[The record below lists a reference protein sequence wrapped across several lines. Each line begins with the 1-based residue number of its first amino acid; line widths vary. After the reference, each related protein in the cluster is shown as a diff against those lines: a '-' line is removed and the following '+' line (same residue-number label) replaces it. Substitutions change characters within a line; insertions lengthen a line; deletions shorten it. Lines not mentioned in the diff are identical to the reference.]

1 MTALARREEAPA
13 AAVARPAAVISAR
26 GVVRRYRNRRGVGP
40 VDLDVNA
47 GETMALMGRNGCG
60 KTTLLRVLATVSRPQ
75 RGEVVWFGGDAAT
88 ARHRLGLALDGA
100 LEDGGLS
107 GRQATHF
114 WCAQWVADAREVRA
128 RTDSVLVSLG
138 LAGAADDAVASY
150 SFGMRRRLAL
160 AAALVHAPAVALL
173 DEPTAGL
180 DPDGCAQL
188 AALIA
193 QRSRRGNTTVIA
205 SNDPGFVETVADRV
219 AFLDEGAVVRC
230 ASARDL
236 LAALPSGRVAELVI
250 EAGASRSVLRDV
262 PGVVAVTVDSTTA
275 TVRFDDDGAIAAL
288 VAAADAPGGRLKE
301 LRLRR
306 PDLADCFRELTGHA
320 LRDSP

>member
-1 MTALARREEAPA
+1 VTAIAQRVVPA
-13 AAVARPAAVISAR
+13 EAVAQPAAVISAR
-26 GVVRRYRNRRGVGP
+26 GVVRRYRNGRGVGP
-40 VDLDVNA
+40 VDLEVNA
-47 GETMALMGRNGCG
+47 GETTALMGRNGCG

-75 RGEVVWFGGDAAT
+75 RGEVRWFGGDAAA
-88 ARHRLGLALDGA
+88 ARRQLGLALDSA

-114 WCAQWVADAREVRA
+114 WCAQWVADAQEVRE
-128 RTDSVLVSLG
+128 RTDCVLISLG

-160 AAALVHAPAVALL
+160 AAALVHGPAIALL

-193 QRSRRGNTTVIA
+193 QRSRHGDATVVA
-205 SNDPGFVETVADRV
+205 SNDPGFVEDVADRV

-230 ASARDL
+230 APPREL
-236 LAALPSGRVAELVI
+236 LAGLPAGRVAELMI
-250 EAGASRSVLRDV
+250 EGGGSRSALRDV
-262 PGVVAVTVDSTTA
+262 PGVVDVTVDGVTA
-275 TVRFDDDGAIAAL
+275 TVRFESDGAIAAL
-288 VAAADAPGGRLKE
+288 VAAADAPGGKLME

-306 PDLADCFRELTGHA
+306 PDLGDCFRELTGHP
-320 LRDSP
+320 LRDPA

>member
-1 MTALARREEAPA
+1 MTAIAQRVEPSV
-13 AAVARPAAVISAR
+13 AAVAQPVAVISAR
-26 GVVRRYRNRRGVGP
+26 GVVRRYRNGRGVGP
-40 VDLDVNA
+40 VDLEVNA
-47 GETMALMGRNGCG
+47 GQTTALMGRNGCG

-75 RGEVVWFGGDAAT
+75 RGEVRWFGADGAA
-88 ARHRLGLALDGA
+88 ARRHLGLALDGA

-114 WCAQWVADAREVRA
+114 WCAQWVADAQEVRE
-128 RTDSVLVSLG
+128 RTDCVLVSLG

-160 AAALVHAPAVALL
+160 AAALVHTPAIALL

-193 QRSRRGNTTVIA
+193 QRSRHGHATVVA
-205 SNDPGFVETVADRV
+205 SNDPGFVEAVADRV

-230 ASARDL
+230 APPPEL
-236 LAALPSGRVAELVI
+236 LAGLPAGRVAELMI
-250 EAGASRSVLRDV
+250 EGGGSRSALRDV
-262 PGVVAVTVDSTTA
+262 PGVVAVTIDGVTA
-275 TVRFDDDGAIAAL
+275 TVRFESDGAIAAL
-288 VAAADAPGGRLKE
+288 VAAADAPGGKLME

-306 PDLADCFRELTGHA
+306 PDLGDCFRELTGHP
-320 LRDSP
+320 LRDPA

>member
-1 MTALARREEAPA
+1 MTAIAQRVEPSA
-13 AAVARPAAVISAR
+13 AAVAQPAAVISAR
-26 GVVRRYRNRRGVGP
+26 GVVRRYRNGRGVGP
-40 VDLDVNA
+40 VDLEVNA
-47 GETMALMGRNGCG
+47 GQTTALMGRNGCG

-75 RGEVVWFGGDAAT
+75 RGEVRWFGGESAA
-88 ARHRLGLALDGA
+88 ARRHLGLALDGA

-114 WCAQWVADAREVRA
+114 WCAQWVRDAQEVRE
-128 RTDSVLVSLG
+128 RTNCVLVSLG

-160 AAALVHAPAVALL
+160 AAALVHRPAIALL

-180 DPDGCAQL
+180 DPDGCGQL

-193 QRSRRGNTTVIA
+193 QRSRHGHATVVA
-205 SNDPGFVETVADRV
+205 SNDPGFVEAVADRV

-230 ASARDL
+230 APPREL
-236 LAALPSGRVAELVI
+236 LAGLPAGRVAELMI
-250 EAGASRSVLRDV
+250 EGGGSRSALRDV
-262 PGVVAVTVDSTTA
+262 PGVVAVTVDGITA
-275 TVRFDDDGAIAAL
+275 TVRFEGDGAIAAL

-306 PDLADCFRELTGHA
+306 PDLGDCFRELTGHTLA
-320 LRDSP
+320 DPA